1 MFNKQKPIEMIL
13 DHQAEHD
20 ERLEGDEPS
29 EVINL
34 ENKVFPRNKIVVKI
48 FDITP
53 FIIPVRLLECA
64 KFLDRV

>member
-1 MFNKQKPIEMIL
+1 MFNKQKPVGMIL

-34 ENKVFPRNKIVVKI
+34 ENKSISEKQNR
-48 FDITP
+48 
-53 FIIPVRLLECA
+53 C
-64 KFLDRV
+64 